1 MAEMFLEKI
10 QDFHDVIRLLE
21 EHPDWQVEL
30 RRVLF
35 TKDLLALPEKMVRLT
50 DSLRELV
57 AAHTRTEQQLA
68 TLTDRVDS
76 LSLAQTNTEQHVSTL
91 AQQMSAMTQLTQDL
105 GGDVGTLKGMGLETR
120 LRLSGSPF
128 FGVMLR
134 KPRVLSRSE
143 ITDLLDEAEIRG
155 VLTEGEIREVQLAD
169 LIVHGTR
176 RADNTP
182 VYLVAEISWTVDSD
196 DVRRAANRAS
206 LLAKTGT
213 VSLPIVVGERVGGR
227 AAELAQTLKV
237 WQMTDA
243 DVVPPSA

>member
-35 TKDLLALPEKMVRLT
+35 TKDLLALPEQMVRLI

-57 AAHTRTEQQLA
+57 AAHTRAEQQLA

-76 LSLAQTNTEQHVSTL
+76 LTLAQTNTEQHVSTL
-91 AQQMSAMTQLTQDL
+91 AQQMSAMTKLTQDL
-105 GGDVGTLKGMGLETR
+105 GSDVGTLKGMGLETR

-182 VYLVAEISWTVDSD
+182 VYLVAEICWTVDSD

-213 VSLPIVVGERVGGR
+213 LSLPVVVGERVGGR
-227 AAELAQTLKV
+227 AVELAQTLKV

-243 DVVPPSA
+243 DVVPPPA

>member
-1 MAEMFLEKI
+1 MAEMFLERI

-35 TKDLLALPEKMVRLT
+35 TKDLLALPEQMVRLI

-57 AAHTRTEQQLA
+57 AAHTRAEQQLA

-76 LSLAQTNTEQHVSTL
+76 LTLAQTNTEQHVSTL
-91 AQQMSAMTQLTQDL
+91 AQQMSAMTKLTQDL
-105 GGDVGTLKGMGLETR
+105 GSDVGTLKGMGLETR

-182 VYLVAEISWTVDSD
+182 VYLVAEICWTVDSD
-196 DVRRAANRAS
+196 DVRRAANRAC

-213 VSLPIVVGERVGGR
+213 LSLPVVVGERVGGR

>member
-50 DSLRELV
+50 DSLRGLV

-76 LSLAQTNTEQHVSTL
+76 LTLAQTNTEQHVSTL
-91 AQQMSAMTQLTQDL
+91 AQQMSAMTKLTQDL
-105 GGDVGTLKGMGLETR
+105 GSDVGTLKGMGLETR

-143 ITDLLDEAEIRG
+143 TTDLLDEAEIRG

-213 VSLPIVVGERVGGR
+213 LSLPVVVGERVEGR

>member
-50 DSLRELV
+50 DSLRGLV

-76 LSLAQTNTEQHVSTL
+76 LTLAQTNTEQHVSTL
-91 AQQMSAMTQLTQDL
+91 AQQMSAMTKLTQDL
-105 GGDVGTLKGMGLETR
+105 GSDVGTLKGMGLETR

-143 ITDLLDEAEIRG
+143 TTDLLDEAEIRG
-155 VLTEGEIREVQLAD
+155 VLTEDEIREVQLAD

-196 DVRRAANRAS
+196 HVRRAANRAC

-213 VSLPIVVGERVGGR
+213 LSLPVVVGERVGGR

-243 DVVPPSA
+243 DVVPPST